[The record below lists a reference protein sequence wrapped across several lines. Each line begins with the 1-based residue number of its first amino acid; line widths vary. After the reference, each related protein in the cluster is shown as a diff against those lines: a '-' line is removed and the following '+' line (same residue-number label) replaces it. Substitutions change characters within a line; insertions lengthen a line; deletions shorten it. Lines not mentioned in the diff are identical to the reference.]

1 MAYHNIRVDD
11 KAYNA
16 VKQVAADDMRS
27 INRQILYMSEQ
38 WQKILS
44 GELVIV
50 DRETLK
56 KIMNGDIKWVN
67 M

>member
-16 VKQVAADDMRS
+16 VKRVAADDMRS
-27 INRQILYMSEQ
+27 INSQILYMSEQ

-44 GELVIV
+44 GELVVV
-50 DRETLK
+50 DRETLN
-56 KIMNGDIKWVN
+56 KIMKGDIKWAN

>member
-16 VKQVAADDMRS
+16 VKRVAADDMRS

-44 GELVIV
+44 GELVVV
-50 DRETLK
+50 DRETLN
-56 KIMNGDIKWVN
+56 KIMKGDIKWAN